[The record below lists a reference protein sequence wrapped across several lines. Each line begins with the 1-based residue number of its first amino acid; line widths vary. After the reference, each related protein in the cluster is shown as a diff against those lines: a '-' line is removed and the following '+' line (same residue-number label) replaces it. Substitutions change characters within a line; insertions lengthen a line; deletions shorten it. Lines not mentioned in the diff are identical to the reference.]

1 MSMSQHKIEN
11 GNKRTAK
18 VKGQKKKKT
27 KHERLQAIHIDN
39 IPSGKDLLS
48 GLALMLLF
56 VVRHSDDNN
65 NGNEQ

>member
-1 MSMSQHKIEN
+1 ME
-11 GNKRTAK
+11 T
-18 VKGQKKKKT
+18 KGMQKLKDKKKKT

-39 IPSGKDLLS
+39 IPSGMDLLS

-56 VVRHSDDNN
+56 IVRHSDDNN